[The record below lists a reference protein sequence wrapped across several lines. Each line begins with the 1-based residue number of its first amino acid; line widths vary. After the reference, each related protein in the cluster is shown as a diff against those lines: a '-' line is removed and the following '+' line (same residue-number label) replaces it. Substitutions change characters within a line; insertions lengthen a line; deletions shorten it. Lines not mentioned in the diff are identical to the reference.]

1 MSETVIRTR
10 AGRCR
15 FGLATT
21 DITPPPDSYHRNW
34 GAAAHDAAVGIHRPL
49 WGAAALLAPE
59 ESGAEHLLVT
69 LDLGWLRTAEM
80 EELLDRLHAG
90 TGLPSGQLV
99 VTFSHTHSAINLD
112 LARTGEPGGH
122 RIRPYLDALPER
134 LLEAVARAR
143 ADLAPVELTYAMGQC
158 SLAANRDH
166 WDEARGIWTCG
177 TDPDGPADDRVQVV
191 RVTRPGGAPVAF
203 VVNYACH
210 PTTLAWT
217 NRLLSPDYVGAMREL
232 VETTTGVPCL
242 FALGTCGDLGPRDG
256 FVGEPAVAD
265 CNGRQ
270 LGYAALQAIE
280 SMPPAGTEMRYAGPV
295 VSGATLGIWEHRPV
309 APERAAALRTF
320 RATVL
325 ELSLPCRE
333 LPSAAE
339 VETELERWRQREQR
353 ALVEDRA
360 EEAAECRAR
369 LERGRRLL
377 RRLEELPP
385 DGQAR
390 YEVILWQVGDG
401 VWVWFNGEPYS
412 LMQRELR
419 SRFPGT
425 PIVTGVLCNRPHSYI
440 LPRERFGLGLYQ
452 EECSTLAPGALEQI
466 LEAIAGQLQSWGL
479 D

>member
-1 MSETVIRTR
+1 MSETVIRAR

-15 FGLATT
+15 FGLGTI

-34 GAAAHDAAVGIHRPL
+34 GAAAHDAASGIHRPL
-49 WGAAALLAPE
+49 RAAAALLAPE
-59 ESGAEHLLVT
+59 EGGPEHLLVT
-69 LDLGWLRTAEM
+69 LDLGWLRTVEM
-80 EELLDRLHAG
+80 DELLGRLHSG
-90 TGLPSGQLV
+90 TGLPPGQMV

-112 LARTGEPGGH
+112 LSRTGEPGGH
-122 RIRPYLDALPER
+122 RIQPYLDSLPEQ
-134 LLEAVARAR
+134 LLDAVSRAR
-143 ADLAPVELTYAMGQC
+143 ADLATAELTYAVGQC

-166 WDEARGIWTCG
+166 WDAQRGIWTCG
-177 TDPDGPADDRVQVV
+177 TAPDGLADDRVQVV
-191 RVTRPGGAPVAF
+191 RVTRAGNTPVAF

-217 NRLLSPDYVGAMREL
+217 NRLISPDYVGAMREL

-242 FALGTCGDLGPRDG
+242 FTLGTCGDLGPRDG
-256 FVGEPAVAD
+256 FVGDPAVAD
-265 CNGRQ
+265 RNGRQ

-309 APERAAALRTF
+309 EPARAAELRTF
-320 RATVL
+320 RAAAL

-333 LPSAAE
+333 LPPAAQ
-339 VETELERWRQREQR
+339 VEAELEDWRQREQR
-353 ALVEDRA
+353 AATDGRT
-360 EEAAECRAR
+360 EETAECRAR
-369 LERGRRLL
+369 MERCRRLL
-377 RRLEELPP
+377 RRLEEQPP

-401 VWVWFNGEPYS
+401 VWAWFNGEPYS

-419 SRFPGT
+419 LRFPGT

-440 LPRERFGLGLYQ
+440 LPRERCGLGLYQ

-466 LEAIAGQLQSWGL
+466 LEAITDQLRSWGL
-479 D
+479 T